1 MLVLVSSNLFAMFF
15 FGRVFAMFM
24 TKFSEFSRNGVY
36 SPINLPKGETKKPKE
51 SKSKGR
57 IPAGVVAVMWLS
69 SSLAM
74 VNSFRKLWSPL
85 SYRLLYISFPVSFFG
100 KLVGSV
106 SPTMPN
112 QNLLHVEPSIGFSNI
127 YSIRRKLYLPKIII
141 VFHVRKYSLDKLIL

>member
-1 MLVLVSSNLFAMFF
+1 MLVLVSWNLFVMFI
-15 FGRVFAMFM
+15 

-100 KLVGSV
+100 NLVGSV

-127 YSIRRKLYLPKIII
+127 FSIWRKLYLPKTIILL
-141 VFHVRKYSLDKLIL
+141 HVRKYSIHKQIL